1 VIRATPD
8 TNVWVGGIRWRG
20 NAYRVIRHGE
30 NGVYTVVTSH
40 ALLYELM
47 RVLRWVFG
55 FSDDLAYEWYA
66 RIHCFA
72 DVIKPAVSL
81 NVITRDPDDN
91 RVIECAV
98 VGRCRYVVSRD
109 RDLLDL
115 KRYDEIEVVNAGQF
129 LGVLN
134 LVEAAGNL

>member
-8 TNVWVGGIRWRG
+8 TNVWVAGIRWRG
-20 NAYRVIRHGE
+20 NAYQVIQRGE
-30 NGVYTVVTSH
+30 SGAYRIVTSP

-47 RVLRWVFG
+47 RVLRQVFG
-55 FSDDLAYEWYA
+55 FSDDLAYEWYS
-66 RIHCFA
+66 RIHRFA
-72 DVIKPAVSL
+72 EVIKPTVFL

-98 VGRCRYVVSRD
+98 AGRCKYIVSRD

-115 KRYDEIEVVNAGQF
+115 ERYEEIEIVDVEWFLEVLGAG
-129 LGVLN
+129 
-134 LVEAAGNL
+134 